1 MWIIVILYDNVWN
14 LFKKDL
20 ANVVVKKVIRIKY
33 RWMEFGGISVFIV
46 VKSLRNLVISC
57 DIFVFI
63 FTRSFISVFSVFEF
77 S

>member
-20 ANVVVKKVIRIKY
+20 VNVVVKKVNRIKY

-46 VKSLRNLVISC
+46 VKSLKSLVISC

-63 FTRSFISVFSVFEF
+63 FMRSFISVFSVFEF

>member
-1 MWIIVILYDNVWN
+1 MNYRILYDNVWN

-46 VKSLRNLVISC
+46 VKSLKSLVISC

>member
-77 S
+77 L